1 MKNCSIG
8 IILLF
13 LDKIDIKLKIA
24 ILFKFFINSVNRTII
39 KILINIIIDI
49 SSFTSFQFNKISK
62 INNSIDRTVIALAN
76 RR

>member
-8 IILLF
+8 IILF

-39 KILINIIIDI
+39 KILN
-49 SSFTSFQFNKISK
+49 QYYN
-62 INNSIDRTVIALAN
+62 
-76 RR
+76 

>member
-13 LDKIDIKLKIA
+13 LDKIDIKLKIV

>member
-8 IILLF
+8 IILF

>member
-8 IILLF
+8 IILF
-13 LDKIDIKLKIA
+13 LDKIDIKLKIV